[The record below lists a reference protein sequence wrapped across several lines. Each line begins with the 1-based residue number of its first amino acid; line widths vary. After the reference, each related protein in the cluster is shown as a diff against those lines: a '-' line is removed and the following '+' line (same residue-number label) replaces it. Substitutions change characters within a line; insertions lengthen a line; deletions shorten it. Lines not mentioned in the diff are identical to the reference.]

1 MKIALKLQKTV
12 AYASEISF
20 CIPLLYYEWQ

>member
-12 AYASEISF
+12 AYANEISF
-20 CIPLLYYEWQ
+20 CIALLYYEWQ